1 MKSEL
6 LMKYINSMAGVVT
19 NMEVSPR
26 RHLSQFSALLDAA
39 EDAGAT
45 ILDFDC
51 DAGGR
56 VLTISCTAPDGKSA
70 GTFAQLLR
78 ENGYFSRVERKELSA
93 GDEQNFLIDC
103 YFS

>member
-1 MKSEL
+1 
-6 LMKYINSMAGVVT
+6 
-19 NMEVSPR
+19 MEVSRR

-39 EDAGAT
+39 GDAGAT

-51 DAGGR
+51 DAGGTGADHLLHGPGR
-56 VLTISCTAPDGKSA
+56 EIRPGRSH
-70 GTFAQLLR
+70 QLLR